1 MLDKLTNNEKKIDR
15 YVEKHRDRL
24 YNNEASFERAK
35 QSASTK
41 VKQKSLKK
49 LKKVIDKQLG
59 RW

>member
-35 QSASTK
+35 QSTSTES
-41 VKQKSLKK
+41 KQKSLKK
-49 LKKVIDKQLG
+49 VEKVVDKQLG